1 MENNQIRTVPFKIL
15 LLQMLSIVTYFTV
28 RLADLVTML
37 WYWKGQAREM
47 ALSAGMERE
56 RKREDMV

>member
-1 MENNQIRTVPFKIL
+1 MVINCDIFCSDGMQ
-15 LLQMLSIVTYFTV
+15 V
-28 RLADLVTML
+28 RSADLVTML